1 VDVPGVSRRQRLA
14 AVLVVCALLLT
25 GCAGTPGDG
34 TPTATSP
41 AADQSGP
48 ETTGSPA
55 GTATG
60 AGTPA
65 TTAGSETDTPEEDD
79 QSRPQVELRDG
90 NGAVLGRV
98 TVAIADTGGERYT
111 GLGDT
116 ERLNE
121 SEGMLFVYEEP
132 DTHTYVMRDMDFS
145 LDILFVAPNG
155 TITTIHHA
163 PTEPGESGDDLT
175 GYPGYGQYVLEVNRG
190 YANRTGLAVGDTV
203 AIPARIATADATP
216 NLDAGG

>member
-1 VDVPGVSRRQRLA
+1 MSRRQTLA
-14 AVLVVCALLLT
+14 AALVVCALLLT

-34 TPTATSP
+34 PPTATSTTG
-41 AADQSGP
+41 QSGP
-48 ETTGSPA
+48 ETTGSLA
-55 GTATG
+55 ETATG

-65 TTAGSETDTPEEDD
+65 TTAGSETDTPEADD
-79 QSRPQVELRDG
+79 RTRPQVELRDG
-90 NGAVLGRV
+90 NGTVLGRV

-111 GLGDT
+111 GLSDT

-132 DTHTYVMRDMDFS
+132 DTHTYVMRDMDFP
-145 LDILFVAPNG
+145 LDILFIAPNG

-163 PTEPGESGDDLT
+163 PTEPGESGDELT

-216 NLDAGG
+216 NPDAES